1 MNTVLRVPDNNS
13 RPIVGIDPD
22 DDRDERREA
31 AYDALIKDGYLP
43 DGRDVSA
50 IHALFMNMEQGELME
65 LADAVNDANDY
76 ATLSVGRRIGEMLN
90 KAAHGEINKVVV

>member
-1 MNTVLRVPDNNS
+1 MNVALQVPDYYLD
-13 RPIVGIDPD
+13 DPKLD

-50 IHALFMNMEQGELME
+50 VYALFMDAVEDELLE

-76 ATLSVGRRIGEMLN
+76 ATLSVARRIGAMLN
-90 KAAHGEINKVVV
+90 EAAHGEINKVVV